1 MIRVKEDW
9 KDVTKGEGLDLKAAN
24 GGVIPFIGWA
34 EVEFHLT
41 SYVQTSILLK
51 VQILVTR
58 DELVYPIIHGYNVIE
73 KTIRNKWQGG
83 SKGAIFDIMN
93 FALVDVNVKSVS
105 ALVEFV
111 QGQMKKACVFEK
123 WYINSLTVPAGQ
135 KVGVP
140 CYVSCGPLERRRW
153 QPQMKPSLFN

>member
-9 KDVTKGEGLDLKAAN
+9 KDVTKGEGLDLRAAN
-24 GGVIPFIGWA
+24 GGVIRV
-34 EVEFHLT
+34 EVEFQLIYDVRTSVLLT
-41 SYVQTSILLK
+41 VP
-51 VQILVTR
+51 ILVAR

-73 KTIRNKWQGG
+73 ETIRNKWQGG
-83 SKGAIFDIMN
+83 SKGAIFDIMS
-93 FALVDVNVKSVS
+93 FALVDVNVESVS

-111 QGQMKKACVFEK
+111 HGQMKKACVFEE

-140 CYVSCGPLERRRW
+140 CYVGCGPLERRW
-153 QPQMKPSLFN
+153 